1 MPQIEQ
7 INTDIK
13 LICGLLRFRK
23 FQFQK
28 VLMPQRIKFNAIF
41 FSLLFGLGTSAA
53 AQNTADKQIAAFND
67 KFTHAIRTMNN
78 AEVLSLWA
86 EDGVSLLPNMNP
98 ISGKAA
104 IQKFM
109 DEVTANTTG
118 YKVVSHDNDF
128 HDIQISDDWA
138 SEWALTTQV
147 VQPPGGQPRMTIHG
161 KMLLVL
167 HREKDGAWKIKA
179 ESWTSSPNQ

>member
-1 MPQIEQ
+1 MP
-7 INTDIK
+7 
-13 LICGLLRFRK
+13 LG
-23 FQFQK
+23 
-28 VLMPQRIKFNAIF
+28 VKFNLTLFA
-41 FSLLFGLGTSAA
+41 LLFILATTAIAQTSAE
-53 AQNTADKQIAAFND
+53 KQQFTAFNE

-78 AEVLSLWA
+78 AEVMSLWA

-98 ISGKAA
+98 ISGKSE

-109 DEVTANTTG
+109 DDVTSKTTG

-128 HDIQISDDWA
+128 HDIQISGDWA

-147 VQPPGGQPRMTIHG
+147 VQPPGDQPRMTIHG

-179 ESWTSSPNQ
+179 ESWTSGPNS

>member
-1 MPQIEQ
+1 MPYRVQ
-7 INTDIK
+7 
-13 LICGLLRFRK
+13 L
-23 FQFQK
+23 
-28 VLMPQRIKFNAIF
+28 NATLF
-41 FSLLFGLGTSAA
+41 LLLFVLCETAIAQTSA
-53 AQNTADKQIAAFND
+53 DKQQIAAFNE

-98 ISGKAA
+98 ISGKSA

-109 DEVTANTTG
+109 DDVTSKTTG

-128 HDIQISDDWA
+128 HDIQISGNLA
-138 SEWALTTQV
+138 AEWALTTQV
-147 VQPPGGQPRMTIHG
+147 VQPPGNQPRMTIHG

-167 HREKDGAWKIKA
+167 HRELDGAWKIKA
-179 ESWTSSPNQ
+179 ESWTSSPE

>member
-1 MPQIEQ
+1 MHGMIR
-7 INTDIK
+7 INEWFIRNAVRGFA
-13 LICGLLRFRK
+13 LVVLLSAYCGT
-23 FQFQK
+23 
-28 VLMPQRIKFNAIF
+28 AI
-41 FSLLFGLGTSAA
+41 
-53 AQNTADKQIAAFND
+53 AQTGNDKQQIAAFNE
-67 KFTHAIRTMNN
+67 KFTHAIRAMDN

-98 ISGKAA
+98 ISGKSA

-109 DEVTANTTG
+109 DDVTSKTTG

-128 HDIQISDDWA
+128 HDIQISGDWA

-147 VQPPGGQPRMTIHG
+147 VQPPGDQPRMTIHG

-179 ESWTSSPNQ
+179 ESWTSSPNA